1 MCDIC
6 NSLFG
11 HLSSCPERSSGSGV
25 YCSSCESELDE
36 GQTLITFP
44 NGKVIC
50 DLCARELELYELLDY
65 FEVDNVVELVEAF
78 ELCKTIRIG
87 RWG

>member
-11 HLSSCPERSSGSGV
+11 HLSSCPERTSRSGV
-25 YCSSCESELDE
+25 YCSHCESELGE
-36 GQTLITFP
+36 GETLITFP
-44 NGKVIC
+44 SGKSIC
-50 DLCARELELYELLDY
+50 GSCARELDVYELLEY
-65 FEVDNVVELVEAF
+65 FEVSNVIELVEAY